1 MASNNIE
8 QPMAKVWL
16 EGSIISTLLILGLNL
31 LFSSD
36 WIGIPGRMTAI
47 PVGMTCF
54 ILWLRKTAERLDK
67 QVVLG
72 SGEVPVLKGFGS
84 VYDGKKYQFARV
96 LLTTE
101 RVMFTSSK
109 CRIVVL
115 LADVKEVWL
124 HERNIYIVQH
134 RGPHVVASVH
144 DDRRWIDLIDKHA
157 GLQRQDALPQG
168 IALTKQ

>member
-1 MASNNIE
+1 
-8 QPMAKVWL
+8 MAKLWL
-16 EGSIISTLLILGLNL
+16 EGSIISTILILGLNL
-31 LFSSD
+31 FFSSD

-47 PVGMTCF
+47 PVGIACF

-67 QVVLG
+67 QVALG
-72 SGEVPVLKGFGS
+72 SGEVPLLKGFGS

-115 LADVKEVWL
+115 LADVKEVWP

-144 DDRRWIDLIDKHA
+144 DDRRWIGLIERHA
-157 GLQRQDALPQG
+157 SLRQQGALPQG
-168 IALTKQ
+168 EDRTNQ

>member
-1 MASNNIE
+1 
-8 QPMAKVWL
+8 MAKLWL
-16 EGSIISTLLILGLNL
+16 EGSIISTILILGLNL
-31 LFSSD
+31 FFSSD

-67 QVVLG
+67 QVTLG
-72 SGEVPVLKGFGS
+72 SGEVPLLRGFGS

-109 CRIVVL
+109 CRIIVL
-115 LADVKEVWL
+115 LADVKEVWP

-144 DDRRWIDLIDKHA
+144 DDRRWIGLIERHA
-157 GLQRQDALPQG
+157 SLRQQGALPQG
-168 IALTKQ
+168 EDRTNQ